1 MKVLHEE
8 KLLRY
13 EIISMPVEEK
23 KTENKIFVVYS
34 ICKIA
39 NFVLEARS

>member
-8 KLLRY
+8 KLVKY

-23 KTENKIFVVYS
+23 KIEKDFCCLQNT
-34 ICKIA
+34 
-39 NFVLEARS
+39 

>member
-8 KLLRY
+8 KLVKY

-23 KTENKIFVVYS
+23 KNRKRFLLSTEYLK
-34 ICKIA
+34 
-39 NFVLEARS
+39 